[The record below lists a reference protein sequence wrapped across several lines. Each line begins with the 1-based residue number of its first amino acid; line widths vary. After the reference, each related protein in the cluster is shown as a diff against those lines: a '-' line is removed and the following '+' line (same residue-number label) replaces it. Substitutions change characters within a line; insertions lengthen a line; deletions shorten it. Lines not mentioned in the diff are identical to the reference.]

1 MEAHSA
7 GDGMVETKRI
17 TTRVRAISA
26 PTWLKVGVI
35 AVALV
40 AILVAA
46 GIRVSAPTDASAR
59 ALVGKSAPDFA
70 LAVATAPSAAPQT
83 VSLAAQRGRP
93 VLLVF
98 FFTLCTHCQSQ
109 LRMTHDAAAPYAQR
123 GLTTYAINSPAESYD
138 VLASYSTRLGFDP
151 MILRDAHATVAGAY
165 GVQLYPTTI
174 LIDGQGIVRAVWT
187 GETGATTLDQG
198 LQQAVTP

>member
-1 MEAHSA
+1 
-7 GDGMVETKRI
+7 MVETKRI
-17 TTRVRAISA
+17 ITRARAIST
-26 PTWLKVGVI
+26 PTWLKAGII

-40 AILVAA
+40 AILVAV
-46 GIRVSAPTDASAR
+46 GIRVSAPTGASTR

-70 LAVATAPSAAPQT
+70 LAVATAPTAAPQT
-83 VSLAAQRGRP
+83 VSLAAQRGHP

-98 FFTLCTHCQSQ
+98 FFTLCTHCQPQ
-109 LRMTHDAAAPYAQR
+109 LRTVHTGAAPYTER

-138 VLASYSTRLGFDP
+138 VLASYSARLGFDP
-151 MILRDAHATVAGAY
+151 VILRDSRATVADAY

-187 GETGATTLDQG
+187 GETDAATLDQA
-198 LQQAVTP
+198 LRQAVTP

>member
-1 MEAHSA
+1 
-7 GDGMVETKRI
+7 MVETKRVI
-17 TTRVRAISA
+17 TRARAIST
-26 PTWLKVGVI
+26 PTWLKVGII

-40 AILVAA
+40 AILVAV
-46 GIRVSAPTDASAR
+46 GIRASTPTGASAG

-70 LAVATAPSAAPQT
+70 LAVATAPAAAPQT
-83 VSLAAQRGRP
+83 VSLAVQRGHP

-109 LRMTHDAAAPYAQR
+109 LRTVHTVAAPYAER

-138 VLASYSTRLGFDP
+138 VLASYSARLGFDP
-151 MILRDAHATVAGAY
+151 VILRDSRAMVADTY

-174 LIDGQGIVRAVWT
+174 LIDGQGVVRSVWT
-187 GETGATTLDQG
+187 GETDAATLDEA
-198 LQQAVTP
+198 LRQAITP